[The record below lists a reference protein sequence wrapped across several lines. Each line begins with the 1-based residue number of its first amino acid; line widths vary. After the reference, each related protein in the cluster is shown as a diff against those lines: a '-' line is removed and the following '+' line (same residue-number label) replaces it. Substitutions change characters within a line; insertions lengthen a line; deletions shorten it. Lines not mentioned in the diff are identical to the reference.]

1 MGHRSLGACGLGLGG
16 GIALLLLA
24 RRKGAAGAFGLA
36 FVALVVTLVHEY
48 GVAGALPAMGQKA
61 MALSDILLVVSAAQW
76 EYARRLARA
85 GALAGRCWPGGAGRA
100 ALAGVL
106 AGRRWPGGA
115 GRAVLRR
122 QQRHLSRN
130 PAPRRGL
137 PLRQRG

>member
-48 GVAGALPAMGQKA
+48 GVAGALPVMGQKA

-85 GALAGRCWPGGAGRA
+85 GVLAGRCCDVSNATC
-100 ALAGVL
+100 
-106 AGRRWPGGA
+106 
-115 GRAVLRR
+115 
-122 QQRHLSRN
+122 
-130 PAPRRGL
+130 PATPRRAGAC
-137 PLRQRG
+137 PCDSEGDPEPDGAPDHPCEQ

>member
-48 GVAGALPAMGQKA
+48 GVAGALPVMGQKA

-85 GALAGRCWPGGAGRA
+85 G
-100 ALAGVL
+100 VL
-106 AGRRWPGGA
+106 AGRRWPGGV